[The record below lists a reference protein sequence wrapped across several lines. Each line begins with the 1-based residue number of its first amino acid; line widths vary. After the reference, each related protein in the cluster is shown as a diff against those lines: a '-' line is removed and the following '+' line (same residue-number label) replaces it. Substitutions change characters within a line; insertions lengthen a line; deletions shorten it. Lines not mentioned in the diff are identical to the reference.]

1 MSETIMSIRGR
12 KKKPNAQTIRITTVL
27 NNGLVPQFLELQN
40 HPVANLYEDRPAAP
54 SLLVKRAID
63 FYAQHVQK
71 LQTIAEI
78 DKERLAILK
87 QAG

>member
-1 MSETIMSIRGR
+1 MSEVIMSIRGR
-12 KKKPNAQTIRITTVL
+12 KKKPNSQTIRITTVL
-27 NNGLVPQFLELQN
+27 NNGLVPQFIELQN
-40 HPVANLYEDRPAAP
+40 HPVANLYEDRPASP

-63 FYAQHVQK
+63 FYTHHVQK
-71 LQTIAEI
+71 LQSIAEI